1 MISRDITIEYAI
13 YAQASSKE
21 FGEVLFFLRAVTTN
35 GEVKNLAWVRNFD
48 GIDID
53 NAKRIASFG
62 NRSGRRSWVDVA
74 WMVSLIGII
83 ISTLSFRTLICSMA
97 RLLLC
102 RILPK
107 PEEINV
113 FIFRTSN
120 MKLLVFY
127 LVLSIVIYGSQ
138 MIIRRGRW
146 GRIDPIAMRQ
156 KLQGDTEIGPIVMM
170 RDL

>member
-1 MISRDITIEYAI
+1 
-13 YAQASSKE
+13 
-21 FGEVLFFLRAVTTN
+21 
-35 GEVKNLAWVRNFD
+35 
-48 GIDID
+48 
-53 NAKRIASFG
+53 
-62 NRSGRRSWVDVA
+62 
-74 WMVSLIGII
+74 
-83 ISTLSFRTLICSMA
+83 MA